1 MDMKVKVYHNGDDVF
16 VAWKPK
22 AFIPDCRGFALMR
35 RRNGVEETV
44 STWVGFVGQAHKSG
58 ERRASTN
65 WPIQKYQWT
74 DYMANPGDKV
84 QYRVLPMVGPD
95 KDSLRPDSES
105 ASDWTDEITL
115 THEFA
120 PKIEAYFNRG
130 IVAAQWVSRRL
141 GVTGN
146 DLKAKK
152 LAVVIETPGDPFRK
166 YLFGPLGDRL
176 FDLLASATKERR
188 EIYAALYELD
198 DEQLE
203 AALEKLGQCAHVVL
217 ANGSVKKKGQD
228 QNSDARERLCNRI
241 DLHDRMVSPRALG
254 HNKFL
259 VICDDQKKP
268 RWVWTGSQNWTKTG
282 LCTQANNSVLIDDPD
297 LAEEYRKQW
306 DILKD
311 AGNETPNGVKDSNSD
326 PRDAKVT
333 KVPVRL
339 WFTPTVG
346 QVDLEEARKIIAG
359 AKQAI
364 LFLMFNPGPKET
376 LLNEIIDTARAGSE
390 AGRLYIRGAINQ
402 DPSTKKTPVE
412 LFDSENSQ
420 KADFGVVLP
429 AAIDV
434 ATDWF
439 CSEMKKLPGT
449 FAMVH
454 SKVVLIDPFGTHP
467 VLLTGSHNLGPKA
480 SGTNDENLLI
490 IRDAPGLA
498 AAYATNIMAIYNQYR
513 WRFRRQTQP
522 KTKQWKGLEDG
533 DSWQNGYLKPSST
546 ALREINFWLGE

>member
-1 MDMKVKVYHNGDDVF
+1 MRVKVYHNGDDVF
-16 VAWKPK
+16 IAWKPK
-22 AFIPDCRGFALMR
+22 GFIPDCRGFALLR
-35 RRNGVEETV
+35 RRNGIEEVV
-44 STWVGFVGQAHKSG
+44 STWVGFEDDKHEDG

-95 KDSLRPDSES
+95 KNSLRPDPEA
-105 ASDWTDEITL
+105 ASDWTEEITL
-115 THEFA
+115 THEVT

-141 GVTGN
+141 GITEQN
-146 DLKAKK
+146 SQTKK
-152 LAVVIETPGDPFRK
+152 LRTVIATPDDPFRN
-166 YLFGPLGDRL
+166 YLAGPLGARL
-176 FDLLASATKERR
+176 FELLAAAVKEGR

-203 AALEKLGQCAHVVL
+203 QALQDCGENAHVVL
-217 ANGSVKKKGQD
+217 ANGSVKEKGED
-228 QNSDARERLCNRI
+228 QNSAARARLSGKI

-259 VICDDQKKP
+259 VICDAQKKP

-282 LCTQANNSVLIDDPD
+282 LCTQANNSVLIDSPE
-297 LAEEYRKQW
+297 LAAEYRAQW
-306 DILKD
+306 ELLRD
-311 AGNETPNGVKDSNSD
+311 AGDETPNDLKQSNSE
-326 PRDAKVT
+326 PRDPNVGET
-333 KVPVRL
+333 PVRL
-339 WFTPTVG
+339 WFTPTIKL
-346 QVDLEEARKIIAG
+346 VDLKEASKIIEG
-359 AKQAI
+359 ARQAI
-364 LFLMFNPGPKET
+364 LFLMFNPGPKDT
-376 LLNEIIDTARAGSE
+376 LLNKIVQTARAGK
-390 AGRLYIRGAINQ
+390 AGKRLYIHGAINQ
-402 DPSTKKTPVE
+402 DPSTSANPVE
-412 LFDSENSQ
+412 LFQRDNSE
-420 KADFGVVLP
+420 KADFEVVLP
-429 AAIDV
+429 AEIDEV
-434 ATDWF
+434 TTFWAK
-439 CSEMKKLPGT
+439 ELRKLPGT

-454 SKVVLIDPFGTHP
+454 SKVVLVDPFSKHP

-522 KTKQWKGLEDG
+522 KSKQWKGLTDN
-533 DSWQNGYLKPSST
+533 DAWQKGYLKAGSE
-546 ALREINFWLGE
+546 ALREIDFWVGE